1 MILLIDNYDSF
12 TFNIYQVFS
21 KFNHPIKVVRSDK
34 ITIEEIKILNPKYIV
49 IGPGP
54 KTPQEAGISI
64 QIVRE
69 LKGIYP
75 ILGICLG
82 HQAILAAF
90 DVPIVNAKYIVQGK
104 IQPLSH
110 NAKGVFRNIS
120 QNTPITRYHSL
131 AGKREDIPDFF
142 EISGTTADGEVMAV
156 EHKTYQ
162 LVGLQFH
169 PESIGTSEG
178 EKMILNFLHYRRENV
193 PIKTY
198 LKKALKLSDMDFQ
211 EAYDIM
217 DELTEGNMSDA
228 QIGSLFT
235 SLEIKGVKAE
245 ELAGFASV
253 LKKKAVSFPLPAQGE
268 KRLDIVGTGGS
279 PNKTFN
285 VSTTSSLILAT
296 AGVKVIKHG
305 NRAITSE
312 SGSADL
318 LEKLGVNVNMS
329 VENCILCYKKL
340 GITFLFATKFHS
352 ALAFASNARKSLG
365 FKTAFNLIGPLANPA
380 AVTHQIIGVFNKN
393 YTEVMAEALNILGI
407 KRAIVV
413 SGFDDYDEISLSAPT
428 KITELKDG
436 KISSYDFTPIEVG
449 LDYVPYSML
458 RGGDC
463 MVNRQITLDIFNNIP
478 SVKNDLVC
486 LNAGAGL
493 YLYGLADSI
502 KDGYMQV
509 KEILK
514 TKKVLEVLEDFKQ
527 ISHSIIK
534 ND

>member
-21 KFNHPIKVVRSDK
+21 KFNYPIKVFRNDK
-34 ITIEEIKILNPKYIV
+34 ISIEEIKQINPKYIV

-54 KTPQEAGISI
+54 KTPKEAGISI
-64 QIVRE
+64 KIVQE

-90 DVPIVNAKYIVQGK
+90 DVPIVNAKRIVQGK
-104 IQPLSH
+104 TEPLEH
-110 NAKGVFRNIS
+110 NSKGIFRNIS
-120 QNTPITRYHSL
+120 MNTPIVRYHSL
-131 AGKREDIPDFF
+131 AAKSEDIPDFF
-142 EISGTTADGEVMAV
+142 EISAKTPDGEVMAV
-156 EHKTYQ
+156 EHKSYQ
-162 LVGLQFH
+162 LTGLQFH
-169 PESIGTSEG
+169 PESIGTTEG
-178 EKMILNFLHYRRENV
+178 EKMILNFLHYRRESI
-193 PIKTY
+193 PIKIY

-211 EAYDIM
+211 EAYDVM

-253 LKKKAVSFPLPAQGE
+253 LKKKTISFPLPLQGE

-285 VSTTSSLILAT
+285 VSTTSSLILAS

-305 NRAITSE
+305 NRAITSQ

-318 LEKLGVNVNMS
+318 LEKLGININMS
-329 VENCILCYKKL
+329 VQNCIECYEKL

-365 FKTAFNLIGPLANPA
+365 FKTAFNLIGPLANPSA
-380 AVTHQIIGVFNKN
+380 LTHQVIGVFNKN
-393 YTEVMAEALNILGI
+393 YTEIMAEALNILGI
-407 KRAIVV
+407 KRAMVV
-413 SGFDDYDEISLSAPT
+413 SGFDEYDEISLSAPT
-428 KITELKDG
+428 KITELQDG
-436 KISSYDFTPIEVG
+436 KISSYDFTPIEIG

-458 RGGDC
+458 KGGDVSTN
-463 MVNRQITLDIFNNIP
+463 MQITLDIFNNIP

-486 LNAGAGL
+486 LNAGASL
-493 YLYGLADSI
+493 YIYGLADSI
-502 KDGYMQV
+502 KDGYMQI
-509 KEILK
+509 KEILQS
-514 TKKVLEVLEDFKQ
+514 KKVFEVLEDFRRL
-527 ISHSIIK
+527 SHLVIK
-534 ND
+534 NS